1 MHYQRFEQAVQEVV
15 LNLTDAT
22 VLARLGDDID
32 EFTTLVTK
40 VVCLSISNNLLNLGY
55 IGM

>member
-40 VVCLSISNNLLNLGY
+40 VSRKCLSISNNLLNLG
-55 IGM
+55 